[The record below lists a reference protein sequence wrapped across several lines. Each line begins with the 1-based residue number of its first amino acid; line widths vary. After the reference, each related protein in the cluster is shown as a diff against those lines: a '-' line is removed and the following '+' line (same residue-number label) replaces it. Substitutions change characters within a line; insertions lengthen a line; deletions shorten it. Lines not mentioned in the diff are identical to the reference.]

1 MVIVPINTDE
11 DGNAR
16 CIKTTYLKA
25 GLTNFMRAEW
35 GGQKMDSPLLQSQ
48 STASL
53 PKEFL
58 PLNAMPDGT
67 CRTIKY
73 QYQQSSTANF
83 LSTGTFG
90 ATGVIEYG

>member
-35 GGQKMDSPLLQSQ
+35 GGQKDGFSA
-48 STASL
+48 TAI
-53 PKEFL
+53 
-58 PLNAMPDGT
+58 A
-67 CRTIKY
+67 
-73 QYQQSSTANF
+73 
-83 LSTGTFG
+83 
-90 ATGVIEYG
+90 EYSEPP